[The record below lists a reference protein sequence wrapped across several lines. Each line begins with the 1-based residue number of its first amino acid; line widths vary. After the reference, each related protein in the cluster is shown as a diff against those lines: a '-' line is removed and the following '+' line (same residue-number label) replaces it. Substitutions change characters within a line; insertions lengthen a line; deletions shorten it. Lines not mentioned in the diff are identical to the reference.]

1 MTLRTHFQTM
11 RKEFDCTIVKL
22 CNRSFRIIRMIMKI
36 AVNLEYEDE
45 KKTLPLRQATFDFVA
60 KMIIC
65 FK

>member
-1 MTLRTHFQTM
+1 
-11 RKEFDCTIVKL
+11 
-22 CNRSFRIIRMIMKI
+22 MIMKI

-45 KKTLPLRQATFDFVA
+45 KKTLPFRQATFDFVA

>member
-1 MTLRTHFQTM
+1 
-11 RKEFDCTIVKL
+11 
-22 CNRSFRIIRMIMKI
+22 MIMKI

-45 KKTLPLRQATFDFVA
+45 KKTLPLRQAIFDFVA